1 MSMKK
6 RVRSPFPAILLGV
19 AILVAAG
26 LAIVSFTGFTQRVNA
41 PAQNSVSLPEGISS
55 IPLENVVVFRDT
67 RSTSDYGKVA
77 WIPLNDLQGARTNTG
92 LACDRVYRTGGM
104 LSCLSVN
111 RGMNTTY
118 EAEIYSVGGQR
129 LASMPLPGEPSRT
142 RVSATGMVGV
152 TAFITGES
160 YQNVGFSTQTTIKA
174 PGGKDFGNIQDF
186 TLKIGDKTLTAE
198 DRNVW
203 GVTFAKDGNTFYATA
218 ASGKQTW
225 LMKGSLTDRTMTALS
240 ENAECPSI
248 SPNGKLVAYKKRRAD
263 SQPAH
268 WDIAVQ
274 DLSKGTEQLYPL
286 EAGFDDQLE
295 WLDSSTL
302 LFGQPRADNPGD
314 TDIYSF
320 DLSAGAVPEL
330 FLEHAWSPSIQR

>member
-1 MSMKK
+1 MEK
-6 RVRSPFPAILLGV
+6 RVRPLLPAILLTIAV
-19 AILVAAG
+19 LSAAG
-26 LAIVSFTGFTQRVNA
+26 LAIASFTGFAQRTNA
-41 PAQNSVSLPEGISS
+41 PMQSSAPLPEGLSS

-67 RSTSDYGKVA
+67 KATDNYGKVA
-77 WIPLNDLQGARTNTG
+77 WIPLADLQGARTNTG
-92 LACDRVYRTGGM
+92 LSCDRVYRTGGM

-118 EAEIYSVGGQR
+118 EADIYSVGGQR
-129 LASMPLPGEPSRT
+129 LASTPLPGEPSRT

-160 YQNVGFSTQTTIKA
+160 YENVGFSTQTTIKS
-174 PGGKDFGNIQDF
+174 PGGKDLGNIQDF

-198 DRNVW
+198 DRNLW

-225 LMKGSLTDRTMTALS
+225 LMQGSLTDKTMTALS

-248 SPNGKLVAYKKRRAD
+248 SPNGKLIAYKKRRAD

-274 DLSKGTEQLYPL
+274 DLAKGTEQLYPL
-286 EAGFDDQLE
+286 ESGFDDQLE

-314 TDIYSF
+314 ADIYSIE
-320 DLSAGAVPEL
+320 LKSGAVPEL
-330 FLEHAWSPSIQR
+330 FLEHAWSPSVQR